1 MEDSIVNKVANS
13 GLISLDLSELLPQA
27 ELVQLDIADQL
38 WQGMVLKE
46 KDFRAWIASINWSG
60 FTGKYVAL
68 NCSSEAIVPVW
79 AYMLIASSLQ
89 PYAAGIVFGTIK
101 EMKEEL
107 LLNAIGKLNEEEYRD
122 ARVVVKG
129 CADIPNQE
137 RMLVALTIK
146 LQPVVKSIMFGE
158 PCSTVPVYKRK

>member
-1 MEDSIVNKVANS
+1 MEDPILNKVANS

-27 ELVQLDIADQL
+27 EIVQLDIADQL

-46 KDFRAWIASINWSG
+46 KDFRAWIASTNWIDFSG
-60 FTGKYVAL
+60 KFVAL
-68 NCSSEAIVPVW
+68 NCSAEAIVPVW
-79 AYMLIASSLQ
+79 AYMLLASSLQ
-89 PYAAGIVFGTIK
+89 PYAAGIAFGTIV
-101 EMKEEL
+101 EMQEEL

-122 ARVVVKG
+122 ARIVVKG